1 MITIN
6 GKNYNE
12 RINEKT
18 ISVSFRMRFEGP
30 NFTAPMKNDPRFKLE
45 IFLYKPEKYAKN
57 KYVIFDLNEIIN
69 KDDLFKIPA
78 FVQEYCYFK
87 NNKGSGAIENQGK
100 YFNGSA
106 MYFSRK
112 VTDDELLFLFES
124 FELKLSDENKLRLAV
139 GE

>member
-6 GKNYNE
+6 GKKYNE

-69 KDDLFKIPA
+69 TDELFKMPM
-78 FVQEYCYFK
+78 FTQNYCYFK
-87 NNKGSGAIENQGK
+87 NNFSVGG
-100 YFNGSA
+100 
-106 MYFSRK
+106 YFSRN
-112 VTDDELLFLFES
+112 VRRNELLFLFKEFES
-124 FELKLSDENKLRLAV
+124 KLSDENKLRLAV